1 MILTIVTLAGL
12 YFALAFCVERNRGR
26 NLDII
31 ACEYRS
37 QLIEALAQLDDA
49 TRNAAY
55 WQERTDKLVTENNTL
70 VVDLYRTETEAQ
82 YLRGFVRRQ
91 KDTTAGVV
99 LLYGTPNPKR
109 QLHVAEAR
117 MMP

>member
-12 YFALAFCVERNRGR
+12 YIALAFCVERNRGR

-70 VVDLYRTETEAQ
+70 VVDLHFTQERNVWLESIHMARKGE
-82 YLRGFVRRQ
+82 
-91 KDTTAGVV
+91 TAGVKLLCGRTNMQAKMQAQV
-99 LLYGTPNPKR
+99 LP
-109 QLHVAEAR
+109 
-117 MMP
+117 

>member
-1 MILTIVTLAGL
+1 MILTIVTLAAL

-31 ACEYRS
+31 ACDYRG
-37 QLIEALAQLDDA
+37 QLIEALAQLDDSQ
-49 TRNAAY
+49 RNAAY
-55 WQERTDKLVTENNTL
+55 WQERTDKLIDENYTL
-70 VVDLYRTETEAQ
+70 GIDLYRTETEAQ

-99 LLYGTPNPKR
+99 LLYGAPNAKR
-109 QLHVAEAR
+109 QLHVAEASL
-117 MMP
+117 MP

>member
-1 MILTIVTLAGL
+1 MILTIVTLAAL

-31 ACEYRS
+31 ACDYRD

-55 WQERTDKLVTENNTL
+55 WQERTDKLVQENNTL
-70 VVDLYRTETEAQ
+70 AVDLHFTQERNVWLESCFRQRKATLEGYRLLDNDLAPRHLQ
-82 YLRGFVRRQ
+82 MADVRM
-91 KDTTAGVV
+91 
-99 LLYGTPNPKR
+99 LP
-109 QLHVAEAR
+109 
-117 MMP
+117 